1 MVSTEVKTLS
11 SFKKEMKITISAEDI
26 TKIRTKQISRVQKEV
41 QVPGFRKG
49 RVPLNVVQKNFTGTI
64 EQYTLDEALQQGY
77 EEGIKQSELN
87 PISQPVV
94 KDVKYDDKR
103 DLVIMF
109 DIEVQP
115 EIELKK
121 YKGLVLEKTIYKIT
135 NEDVEENLNYLR
147 KERATITSIESE
159 AKEGDYLTFDMQELD
174 ENNLPVVGKK
184 YNNMRIQ
191 LGANEF
197 DPDVEKQLLGIE
209 IGKERVIEKKYPK
222 DFKQKQLAGNI
233 ERYKVE
239 IKKIEEEELPEL
251 NREFIQSLNLEI
263 ETMEDLKNKIRE
275 QLEYR
280 TGQDSE
286 QRFYHQ
292 FVHELLQQNQFDV
305 PESMV
310 SGYLDN
316 IIKEMKQKD
325 KNINEEEVRKKYRTD
340 ALFNIKWFILKDK
353 IAKEENIQANDEDFK
368 DYLEKIEDEKVRD
381 LYKNN
386 NELKKQII
394 NDIFEKNV
402 FEFLVSNSTIKTVEQ
417 SLKRRKELEVA

>member
-135 NEDVEENLNYLR
+135 DEDVEENLNYL
-147 KERATITSIESE
+147 IIS
-159 AKEGDYLTFDMQELD
+159 LF
-174 ENNLPVVGKK
+174 VV
-184 YNNMRIQ
+184 
-191 LGANEF
+191 
-197 DPDVEKQLLGIE
+197 
-209 IGKERVIEKKYPK
+209 
-222 DFKQKQLAGNI
+222 
-233 ERYKVE
+233 
-239 IKKIEEEELPEL
+239 
-251 NREFIQSLNLEI
+251 
-263 ETMEDLKNKIRE
+263 
-275 QLEYR
+275 
-280 TGQDSE
+280 
-286 QRFYHQ
+286 
-292 FVHELLQQNQFDV
+292 
-305 PESMV
+305 
-310 SGYLDN
+310 
-316 IIKEMKQKD
+316 
-325 KNINEEEVRKKYRTD
+325 
-340 ALFNIKWFILKDK
+340 
-353 IAKEENIQANDEDFK
+353 
-368 DYLEKIEDEKVRD
+368 
-381 LYKNN
+381 
-386 NELKKQII
+386 
-394 NDIFEKNV
+394 
-402 FEFLVSNSTIKTVEQ
+402 
-417 SLKRRKELEVA
+417 KR